1 MISLEF
7 SQAVP
12 IVNHSGLHARAAA
25 KVSSVAD
32 QFQATVWIKKGDQ
45 IASSDSILDLM
56 MLMANQGDTVII
68 EARGSEAEAALAAV
82 SKLIANGFGEE
93 I

>member
-1 MISLEF
+1 MVVPVF

-25 KVSSVAD
+25 KVSKVAD

-45 IASSDSILDLM
+45 LASLDSILDLM

-68 EARGSEAEAALAAV
+68 EATGSEAEAALTAV
-82 SKLIANGFGEE
+82 SKLIENGFGEK

>member
-1 MISLEF
+1 MTLPEF
-7 SQAVP
+7 CQAVS

-25 KVSSVAD
+25 KVSQVAD
-32 QFQATVWIKKGDQ
+32 QFQATVWIKKGNQ

-68 EARGSEAEAALAAV
+68 EATGSEAEAALTAV
-82 SKLIANGFGEE
+82 SKLIQNGFGER